1 MGTEGLFLKSKYI
14 YIIYKLPAVSGPFSW
29 GGGEHSSG
37 GRVLETDPAV
47 CAHAMGVCVH
57 AVERCV
63 RVCVVHGG
71 GAGSLLSPP
80 GLSGAGGCWQGLV
93 GGGVTGDGAGCRD
106 AGLSPPTC
114 PPPTLKPQAPHP
126 AQPLSPPL
134 PWAGGGEGCCAPPQ
148 AGASAR
154 CPLQHSPAAGGGQH
168 GPGEGP
174 QHRARLGVGGGSSG
188 AGKGATH
195 PVSPS
200 RKGPLQPRHP
210 RGHCPGCVRP
220 PQRLDVLAAASWT
233 SSNPPPHSP
242 RTISSGDLGIL
253 P

>member
-93 GGGVTGDGAGCRD
+93 GGGVTGDGAEMPG
-106 AGLSPPTC
+106 SP
-114 PPPTLKPQAPHP
+114 L
-126 AQPLSPPL
+126 PLAPPL
-134 PWAGGGEGCCAPPQ
+134 PSSPRLPILLSPFPHRCHGRGGGGRGVVPLPRPVPVLA
-148 AGASAR
+148 AR
-154 CPLQHSPAAGGGQH
+154 CSTAPL
-168 GPGEGP
+168 PGEGST
-174 QHRARLGVGGGSSG
+174 AL
-188 AGKGATH
+188 GKG
-195 PVSPS
+195 PS
-200 RKGPLQPRHP
+200 TGP
-210 RGHCPGCVRP
+210 G
-220 PQRLDVLAAASWT
+220 
-233 SSNPPPHSP
+233 
-242 RTISSGDLGIL
+242 SG
-253 P
+253 

>member
-1 MGTEGLFLKSKYI
+1 M
-14 YIIYKLPAVSGPFSW
+14 
-29 GGGEHSSG
+29 
-37 GRVLETDPAV
+37 LETDPAV
-47 CAHAMGVCVH
+47 CTHAMGVCVH

-134 PWAGGGEGCCAPPQ
+134 PWAGGGGGVLCPSPGRCQCSLPAAAQPRCRGRAARPWGRAPAQGPARGRGGQQWGWERGNSSCVPIPQGTPAAPPPPGSLPGLR
-148 AGASAR
+148 AATAAPG
-154 CPLQHSPAAGGGQH
+154 CPRS
-168 GPGEGP
+168 
-174 QHRARLGVGGGSSG
+174 RLMDQ
-188 AGKGATH
+188 
-195 PVSPS
+195 
-200 RKGPLQPRHP
+200 LQP
-210 RGHCPGCVRP
+210 
-220 PQRLDVLAAASWT
+220 
-233 SSNPPPHSP
+233 PPP
-242 RTISSGDLGIL
+242 
-253 P
+253 

>member
-93 GGGVTGDGAGCRD
+93 GGGVSLEMVQGAEMPGSPLPLAPPPPSSPRLPIL
-106 AGLSPPTC
+106 LSPF
-114 PPPTLKPQAPHP
+114 PHRCHGRGGGRGVV
-126 AQPLSPPL
+126 PL
-134 PWAGGGEGCCAPPQ
+134 PRPVPVLA
-148 AGASAR
+148 AR
-154 CPLQHSPAAGGGQH
+154 CSTAPL
-168 GPGEGP
+168 PGEGST
-174 QHRARLGVGGGSSG
+174 AL
-188 AGKGATH
+188 GKG
-195 PVSPS
+195 PS
-200 RKGPLQPRHP
+200 TGP
-210 RGHCPGCVRP
+210 G
-220 PQRLDVLAAASWT
+220 
-233 SSNPPPHSP
+233 
-242 RTISSGDLGIL
+242 SG
-253 P
+253 

>member
-47 CAHAMGVCVH
+47 CTHAMGVCVH

-114 PPPTLKPQAPHP
+114 PPPHPQAPG
-126 AQPLSPPL
+126 SPSCSAPFPTAAMGGGGGRGVVPL
-134 PWAGGGEGCCAPPQ
+134 PRPVPVLA
-148 AGASAR
+148 AR
-154 CPLQHSPAAGGGQH
+154 CSTAPL
-168 GPGEGP
+168 PGEGST
-174 QHRARLGVGGGSSG
+174 AL
-188 AGKGATH
+188 GKG
-195 PVSPS
+195 PS
-200 RKGPLQPRHP
+200 TGP
-210 RGHCPGCVRP
+210 G
-220 PQRLDVLAAASWT
+220 
-233 SSNPPPHSP
+233 
-242 RTISSGDLGIL
+242 SG
-253 P
+253 